1 MPSKKKTTPNIG
13 SEQWTEK
20 QYEEY
25 LANLYG
31 MKCIIGF
38 TENGMPYGIFD
49 DVLENDV
56 GEDLVV
62 NSNKD
67 MPFSF

>member
-1 MPSKKKTTPNIG
+1 MPRKKRSTPNIG

-49 DVLENDV
+49 DVLENDA
-56 GEDLVV
+56 GEELMAQSD
-62 NSNKD
+62 KD

>member
-1 MPSKKKTTPNIG
+1 MPRKKRTTPNIG

-25 LANLYG
+25 LANLYR

-49 DVLENDV
+49 DVLENDA
-56 GEDLVV
+56 GEDLVAQ
-62 NSNKD
+62 SDKD
-67 MPFSF
+67 LPFSF

>member
-1 MPSKKKTTPNIG
+1 MPSKKRTTPNIG

-38 TENGMPYGIFD
+38 MENDMTYGIFND
-49 DVLENDV
+49 ALENDA
-56 GEDLVV
+56 GEDVV
-62 NSNKD
+62 VQSDKD
-67 MPFSF
+67 LPFSF

>member
-1 MPSKKKTTPNIG
+1 MPRKKRPAPNIG
-13 SEQWTEK
+13 SELWTEK

-31 MKCIIGF
+31 MEYIVGF

-49 DVLENDV
+49 DVLEDDA
-56 GEDLVV
+56 GEDIVV
-62 NSNKD
+62 HSDKNL
-67 MPFSF
+67 PFSF

>member
-1 MPSKKKTTPNIG
+1 MPRKKRTTPNIG

-31 MKCIIGF
+31 MKYIIGF
-38 TENGMPYGIFD
+38 TENGMPYGNFN
-49 DVLENDV
+49 DVLENDA
-56 GEDLVV
+56 GEDLVAQ
-62 NSNKD
+62 SDKD
-67 MPFSF
+67 LPFSF

>member
-1 MPSKKKTTPNIG
+1 MPRKKRTAPNIG
-13 SEQWTEK
+13 FEQWTEK

-38 TENGMPYGIFD
+38 TENGTPYGIFD
-49 DVLENDV
+49 DVLENDA
-56 GEDLVV
+56 GEDLLAQ
-62 NSNKD
+62 SDKD
-67 MPFSF
+67 LPFSF